1 MLRFEFFP
9 SLLCLLS
16 FLLFRPLRDDH
27 FQEFSSGDLD
37 WSIGSLAALF
47 VSCLLGCGIS
57 YFAFLC
63 RKVLS
68 ATAFT
73 VVG

>member
-1 MLRFEFFP
+1 MAGRTPLKLAWRQI
-9 SLLCLLS
+9 CVWQGLS
-16 FLLFRPLRDDH
+16 DEAV
-27 FQEFSSGDLD
+27 Q
-37 WSIGSLAALF
+37 WTTTSISALA

-57 YFAFLC
+57 YFAFSC
-63 RKVLS
+63 RKSLS